1 MQAHTHMQAPPPPP
15 PDRCE
20 VNESLLVTFTD
31 KKDIVCKFSIED
43 IRKEWQ
49 VGGFR
54 VEVH

>member
-1 MQAHTHMQAPPPPP
+1 MQAPPPPP